1 MAEKKRLTAQELFA
15 FSDEMSMILEGGI
28 SSLEGVTLMLE
39 ETEDKAQK
47 AVLGAMEDTIV
58 ATGSFA
64 AAVKESGVFPEYY
77 EQMIEIGEQTG
88 KTDEVLRR
96 LSNHYRR
103 ENDIYEAVRSAVS
116 YPLVMVT
123 MMLVIILVL
132 VTKIMPIF
140 QRVFEQLGSSMNGV
154 SGGIL
159 KLGSFLSDYALVF
172 LLLLV
177 AVAAFIAYLLH
188 TAEGKRRLLAFAC
201 KFKVFRSIYEKIT
214 ASRFASGMAMTLS
227 SGMDMVQAVETAGK
241 LAQAPGFEEKLAKC
255 RAELEEHMDMGLAF
269 SVSGIFSGLFGRMA
283 VLSAKTGNLEQVMEK
298 IADTYQEEADNEI
311 HSLIA
316 VVEPTLVI
324 VLSLIVGMI
333 LLSVMLPLLSIMS
346 GMR

>member
-1 MAEKKRLTAQELFA
+1 MAERKKLTAQELFA

-28 SSLEGVTLMLE
+28 SSLEGVTLLLE
-39 ETEDKAQK
+39 ETEDKVQRE
-47 AVLGAMEDTIV
+47 LLEIMENTIV
-58 ATGSFA
+58 DTGSFA
-64 AAVKESGVFPEYY
+64 TAVKETGVFPEYY
-77 EQMIEIGEQTG
+77 EHMIEIGEQTG

-103 ENDIYEAVRSAVS
+103 ESEIYQAVRNAVS

-123 MMLVIILVL
+123 MMLVIIIVL

-140 QRVFEQLGSSMNGV
+140 QRVFEQLGSSMGGV

-159 KLGSFLSDYALVF
+159 KIGNFLGDYALVF
-172 LLLLV
+172 LLLLAVV
-177 AVAAFIAYLLH
+177 AVFIGYLSH
-188 TAEGKRRLLAFAC
+188 TADGKKRLITFAC
-201 KFKVFRSIYEKIT
+201 KFRTFRNIYEKIT

-227 SGMDMVQAVETAGK
+227 SGMDMIQAVETAGK
-241 LAQAPGFEEKLAKC
+241 LAAAPGFEEKLNKC
-255 RAELEEHMDMGLAF
+255 REELQEHMDMGKAF

-283 VLSAKTGNLEQVMEK
+283 VLAVKTGNLEQVMEK
-298 IADTYQEEADNEI
+298 IADSYQEEADDEI
-311 HSLIA
+311 HNLIA

-324 VLSLIVGMI
+324 VLSIIVGMI